1 MNADNE
7 LQLFYVGLGLAGYLS
22 PIFSHLIVRSRQAE
36 SDISPLGEVQ
46 VRGEPVE
53 PSRVV

>member
-7 LQLFYVGLGLAGYLS
+7 LQLFYVGLGLVGYLS

-46 VRGEPVE
+46 ARGEPVE